1 MAAATTGGEQRD
13 LLSELPDGI
22 LGHILS
28 FLPSDEA
35 GRAAVLSTRW
45 RDVFASVHTI
55 YFEQPGGDRD
65 LTTLHDDYF
74 YEAHDRTSLNAD
86 FTHRVAA
93 ALLSRRRS
101 AGLVDVPLRRLRVS
115 MFRYDDWDS
124 VMVDN
129 CLNYALRSA
138 GDEFHLDL
146 RLCGVSTC
154 RRDNGH
160 GYYGMQE
167 EDDRSCD
174 EVDDIDG
181 TDIVGDNGNG
191 HTGSYQHDDVWGLG
205 VEEGIGGTNVVG
217 CNANEDSDNDYY
229 DADEDIDGIDMVGG
243 DGNGHIDNYNNV
255 VHNGL
260 GWGIIEEGIHGTNPV
275 GGGGDASEHSENGS
289 DGPDGWGLGWGIY
302 HVPRIVFRFVALRTL
317 CLQMFSFD
325 ADAHIDLPFIQ
336 MLYLSKTYEPWT
348 GIQRLI
354 SGCPRLTDLTLE
366 ECWRIKEVSITDV
379 KLSRFAL
386 RCCHSV
392 QRVTVDASEMKAF
405 EYRGVVPEAD
415 SHHLSLVGSHRIN
428 CCDIGFWGKEPCR
441 KKELRGLRKFLM
453 AFVGSQRLHLSS
465 ARLGCHIESDSFS
478 GLPKFYNLSHLE
490 LKGCLLDDLIVDA
503 VTKILEQTPNLEA
516 LSLFISPKII
526 SEDGHELEYDANLVP
541 NIPNVSAACLQY
553 RLRQI
558 ELVHYQGSIAQRIVA
573 KWLLQNAAVLNK
585 LCVVFPKG
593 PLCLREMLIRETR
606 GWSTNQSVN
615 MIFI

>member
-1 MAAATTGGEQRD
+1 METMMGGRD

-35 GRAAVLSTRW
+35 GRAAVLSRRW

-55 YFEQPGGDRD
+55 SFEQPEGERE
-65 LTTLHDDYF
+65 LTQLDDDEF
-74 YEAHDRTSLNAD
+74 YEYA
-86 FTHRVAA
+86 
-93 ALLSRRRS
+93 
-101 AGLVDVPLRRLRVS
+101 
-115 MFRYDDWDS
+115 DWDS
-124 VMVDN
+124 VMIDN
-129 CLNYALRSA
+129 CLNYALRSAA

-160 GYYGMQE
+160 GYYGTQEDEEE
-167 EDDRSCD
+167 EDSSCD

-181 TDIVGDNGNG
+181 TDIVGGNGNG
-191 HTGSYQHDDVWGLG
+191 HTENYNVVHGGWGSG
-205 VEEGIGGTNVVG
+205 VEDGIDGTNVVVG
-217 CNANEDSDNDYY
+217 DNANEYNDDSYDEDDDDSDGTDT
-229 DADEDIDGIDMVGG
+229 VGG
-243 DGNGHIDNYNNV
+243 DGNEHMENDNI
-255 VHNGL
+255 VHG
-260 GWGIIEEGIHGTNPV
+260 GWGWGAEEGIDGMNMV
-275 GGGGDASEHSENGS
+275 GGNANEDSENGS
-289 DGPDGWGLGWGIY
+289 DGPDGLGLGWGIY

-325 ADAHIDLPFIQ
+325 DDAHIDLPFVET
-336 MLYLSKTYEPWT
+336 LYLSKTFEPWT

-366 ECWRIKEVSITDV
+366 ECWTIKEVSITDV

-392 QRVTVDASEMKAF
+392 LRVMVDASEMKVF
-405 EYRGVVPEAD
+405 EYRGMVPEAD
-415 SHHLSLVGSHRIN
+415 SQLSLVGLHRIIS
-428 CCDIGFWGKEPCR
+428 CHIDFCGKEPCR
-441 KKELRGLRKFLM
+441 KEELLGLRKFLM

-465 ARLGCHIESDSFS
+465 ARLGCHIESNSFS
-478 GLPKFYNLSHLE
+478 GFPNYYNLRHLE

-503 VTKILEQTPNLEA
+503 VTKVLEQTPNLEA
-516 LSLFISPKII
+516 LTLFISPKII
-526 SEDGHELEYDANLVP
+526 SGDGHELEYDTNLVP

-558 ELVHYQGSIAQRIVA
+558 NLVHYQGSIAQRIVA
-573 KWLLQNAAVLNK
+573 KWLLQNAVVLNK

-593 PLCLREMLIRETR
+593 PLWLQEMLIRETR
-606 GWSTNQSVN
+606 GWSMNQSVN
-615 MIFI
+615 MLFI